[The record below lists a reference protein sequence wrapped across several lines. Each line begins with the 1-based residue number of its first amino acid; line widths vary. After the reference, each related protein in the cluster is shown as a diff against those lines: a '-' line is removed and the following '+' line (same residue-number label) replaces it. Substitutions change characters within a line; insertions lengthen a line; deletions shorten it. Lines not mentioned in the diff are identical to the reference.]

1 MTKDEK
7 KSYMPARIMFVN
19 PPIVGVQHEWEQ
31 RLGSKLPAL
40 GLCALAAYTRREGFD
55 TALLDAYNLGL
66 SPGSTMKKV
75 LGFSPRYV
83 GITATTATIS
93 LAAKFAEFIKERCPS
108 IITVIGGSHVSAMP
122 METMQAFSAFD
133 IGVVGEGER
142 VIVDILGLPETLEGL
157 SDIMGIVYRDGG
169 NGLKITGRK
178 PYLEDLNRLPFPAWD
193 LLTDFPDLYR
203 PSLTNYKKLP
213 VASLV
218 TSRGCPYGCTF
229 CDRSVFGNRWRSF
242 SAAYVVDLIKDLKTK
257 YGIREI
263 SFYDDT
269 FTVNKKRLHE
279 ICEQFIKNNLNLSWS
294 CLGRVDLADV
304 DTLKLMKK
312 AGCWL
317 ISYGI
322 ESAAPEI
329 LSIYKKDINL
339 SQIDKA
345 VRMTKKAGILTRGFF
360 IIGGPLETEKTILQM
375 KDLMH
380 AIPLDD
386 LHISF
391 FTPIPGSEMYE
402 NADKYGRFNKDWSSM
417 DVYEI
422 NFVPDGLN
430 EDLLLQY
437 RSDLYRSFYLRPAR
451 LLRYLKLLLNPKRVS
466 EIISRGFIFL
476 RLLGKDKKKNAKS

>member
-1 MTKDEK
+1 MSVK
-7 KSYMPARIMFVN
+7 IMFVN
-19 PPIVGVQHEWEQ
+19 PPLVGAQHEWEQ
-31 RLGSKLPAL
+31 RLGSRLPAL

-66 SPGSTMKKV
+66 SPEATMSKV
-75 LGFSPRYV
+75 LEFSPRYV
-83 GITATTATIS
+83 GITATTATIF
-93 LAAKFAEFIKERCPS
+93 LAAKFAELIKERCPR

-122 METMQAFSAFD
+122 METMQAFRAFD
-133 IGVVGEGER
+133 IGVVGEGEQ
-142 VIVDILGLPETLEGL
+142 VIIDILGLPESLENL
-157 SDIMGIVYRDGG
+157 SDIKGIVYRDGG

-178 PYLEDLNRLPFPAWD
+178 PYLDNLDSLPFPAWD
-193 LLTDFPDLYR
+193 LLINFPILYK
-203 PSLTNYKKLP
+203 PSPTNYKKLP

-242 SAAYVVDLIKDLKTK
+242 SATYVVDLIKDLKAK

-279 ICEQFIKNNLNLSWS
+279 MCEQFIKNNLNLSWS
-294 CLGRVDLADV
+294 CLGRVDLADLE
-304 DTLKLMKK
+304 TLKLMKK

-322 ESAAPEI
+322 ESATPEI
-329 LSIYKKDINL
+329 LSIYKKDISL
-339 SQIDKA
+339 SQADKA
-345 VRMTKKAGILTRGFF
+345 VRLTKEAGILTRGFF
-360 IIGGPLETEKTILQM
+360 IIGGPLETENTILQI
-375 KDLMH
+375 KNLIH
-380 AIPLDD
+380 KIPLDD

-391 FTPIPGSEMYE
+391 FTPIPGSEIYE
-402 NADKYGRFNKDWSSM
+402 NADKYGRFNKEWSSM

-422 NFVPDGLN
+422 NFVPNDLN
-430 EDLLLQY
+430 ENLLLQY

-451 LLRYLKLLLNPKRVS
+451 LFRYLRLLLNPKRVF
-466 EIISRGFIFL
+466 EILSGGLIFL
-476 RLLGKDKKKNAKS
+476 KLISKNRCLK

>member
-1 MTKDEK
+1 M
-7 KSYMPARIMFVN
+7 SARIMFVN
-19 PPIVGVQHEWEQ
+19 PPIVGAQHEWEQ
-31 RLGSKLPAL
+31 HLGSKLPAL

-66 SPGSTMKKV
+66 SPESTMKKV
-75 LGFSPRYV
+75 LEFSPRYV
-83 GITATTATIS
+83 GITATTATIF
-93 LAAKFAEFIKERCPS
+93 LAAKFAELIKEQCPQ

-122 METMQAFSAFD
+122 METMQEFRAFD
-133 IGVVGEGER
+133 IAVVGEGEQA
-142 VIVDILGLPETLEGL
+142 IVDILRLVEPFADL
-157 SDIMGIVYRDGG
+157 SNIKGVIYRGG
-169 NGLKITGRK
+169 DDSLKRTEKRS
-178 PYLEDLNRLPFPAWD
+178 YLEDLDRLPFPAWD
-193 LLTDFPDLYR
+193 LLTDFPGLYR

-218 TSRGCPYGCTF
+218 TSRGCPYKCTF

-242 SAAYVVDLIKDLKTK
+242 SATYVVDLIKDLKAK

-279 ICEQFIKNNLNLSWS
+279 MCEQFIKNNLNLSWS
-294 CLGRVDLADV
+294 CLGRVDLADTE
-304 DTLKLMKK
+304 TLKLMKK

-322 ESAAPEI
+322 ESATPEI
-329 LSIYKKDINL
+329 LSIYKKDISL

-345 VRMTKKAGILTRGFF
+345 VRLTKEAGILTRGFF
-360 IIGGPLETEKTILQM
+360 IIGGPLETENTILQI
-375 KDLMH
+375 KDLIH
-380 AIPLDD
+380 KIPLDD

-402 NADKYGRFNKDWSSM
+402 NADKYGRFNKEWSSM

-422 NFVPDGLN
+422 NFVPNDLN
-430 EDLLLQY
+430 ENLLLQY

-451 LLRYLKLLLNPKRVS
+451 LLRYLKLLLNPERAS
-466 EIISRGFIFL
+466 EIISRGFTFL
-476 RLLGKDKKKNAKS
+476 RLISKDKKKNAKS